1 MARILPDELVLL
13 LRTLT
18 LTPEQFRH
26 QQSNQKPPKLSFG
39 LPEAMVLQK
48 AVQVT
53 RARYDTSIPQDQDI
67 LARLDQL
74 GSSSPLDTSSRRQK
88 MAVQVRI
95 GEKEI
100 LESLSAK
107 LDALVADL
115 GSSSLKRDAAP
126 SDIDPRKTKAQRT

>member
-1 MARILPDELVLL
+1 M
-13 LRTLT
+13 
-18 LTPEQFRH
+18 
-26 QQSNQKPPKLSFG
+26 
-39 LPEAMVLQK
+39 QK